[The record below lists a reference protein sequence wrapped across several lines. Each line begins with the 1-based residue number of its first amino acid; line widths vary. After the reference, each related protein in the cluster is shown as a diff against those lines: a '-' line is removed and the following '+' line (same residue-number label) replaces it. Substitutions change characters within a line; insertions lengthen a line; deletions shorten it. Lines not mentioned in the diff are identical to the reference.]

1 MLADRL
7 VMKKISY
14 IKNLKNNRQMPF
26 ETSLAVLGWFIIVFR
41 LADKN
46 VCLQNVYCLHHS
58 IYNHIGCLL
67 VMFDLYELQ
76 CDEPCR
82 D

>member
-1 MLADRL
+1 
-7 VMKKISY
+7 
-14 IKNLKNNRQMPF
+14 MPF
-26 ETSLAVLGWFIIVFR
+26 ETSLAVLGWFIFVFR

-46 VCLQNVYCLHHS
+46 VCPQNVHCFHHS
-58 IYNHIGCLL
+58 MYNHIGCLL
-67 VMFDLYELQ
+67 VKFDLYELQ